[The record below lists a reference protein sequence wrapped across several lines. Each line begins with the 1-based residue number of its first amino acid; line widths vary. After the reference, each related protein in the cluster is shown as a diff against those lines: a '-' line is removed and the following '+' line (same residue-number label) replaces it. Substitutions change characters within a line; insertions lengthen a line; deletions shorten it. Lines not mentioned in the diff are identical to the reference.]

1 MLHIDHIVES
11 QDAVGFHHA
20 VDTVGHAVCPVRHTQ
35 CAGTRVVVCACRRCG
50 IAVGMAGFVRRIGD
64 QYKAELFDCFHKGR
78 DDVLRWLV
86 FEVPRY
92 ILRFAGLTKR
102 LDRHIIPIKLLL
114 CAIRADS
121 LIDIEAR
128 PLLST

>member
-50 IAVGMAGFVRRIGD
+50 IAIGMSGFVRRIGD
-64 QYKAELFDCFHKGR
+64 QYKAEFFNRFHKGR
-78 DDVLRWLV
+78 NDVLKWLV
-86 FEVPRY
+86 FYTLRY
-92 ILRFAGLTKR
+92 
-102 LDRHIIPIKLLL
+102 L
-114 CAIRADS
+114 CAMLDLPRDWT
-121 LIDIEAR
+121 DILY
-128 PLLST
+128 P